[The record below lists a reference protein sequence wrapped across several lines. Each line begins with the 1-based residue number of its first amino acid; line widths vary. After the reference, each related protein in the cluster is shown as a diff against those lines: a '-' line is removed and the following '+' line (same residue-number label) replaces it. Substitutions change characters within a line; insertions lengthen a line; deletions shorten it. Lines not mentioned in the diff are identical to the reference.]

1 MSNCFVINAAAHLQP
16 SCSSLAS
23 ENNPLISL
31 DWWID
36 PQIWWESNKE
46 LSVGWFKEY
55 LKEIT
60 MGNYQWV
67 TTVSDVILPTSVL
80 SCEFLLKPKKQDN
93 AGAWATSTKYACRLG
108 SGRYGSWNCVSKF
121 DVMYLFVPVPMT
133 TNGWPQKK
141 KLRVLRGGGHSRT
154 RFLVAQKQ
162 HAKKYEDWRV
172 LSFTSWCTLYP
183 MAQGDDG
190 FTCDSDNTLCH
201 NADRPHQTRPDHAS
215 SKEMLGPGT
224 SLKFFA

>member
-141 KLRVLRGGGHSRT
+141 NWECYAGVDIFVQGSWWRRSSTQKSMEIGEYSLLLHGALFIQWHKGTMGSHVILIIPCVIMQIDHT
-154 RFLVAQKQ
+154 KPDQTMQVARK
-162 HAKKYEDWRV
+162 
-172 LSFTSWCTLYP
+172 C
-183 MAQGDDG
+183 
-190 FTCDSDNTLCH
+190 
-201 NADRPHQTRPDHAS
+201 
-215 SKEMLGPGT
+215 
-224 SLKFFA
+224 